1 MNKENNKMMTAMHAV
16 IKEEYTPDN
25 FIDKVFEDNTN
36 ASYDETI
43 QVMAKAIDEIKYDE
57 DTIED
62 DLISEAASRIASAY
76 GTDVVSAYDDLIN
89 AQDEKYANHS
99 YPSVDDLEGTYG
111 GPLDEKDDNKFND
124 FGKTWS
130 VFKIH
135 MHGSEPEQ
143 EVAKGLSSREAASKV
158 TSLRAAEK
166 DKDISYVSRS
176 AEHSKFIK
184 DHQKPITNND
194 IAEDE
199 DDEDLDE
206 DFKDRQKSIRCLK
219 DLGKNY
225 NFDRFSDQQLYV
237 MCKKAQREAQQL
249 AQEHAEMEDEL
260 ENCPE
265 AQTCPQCG
273 GPLNDAGECPKCD
286 LGDENESLKE
296 EDTKKYNYKSD
307 EVDDMLYALAARN
320 DLYKVEVECNGNSV
334 TLNDLYTLGK
344 AVVAAKEEIVDE
356 INNIGWDNIKEIRP
370 KFKKMKIEDDLI
382 SIPVTIRA
390 YDEDGF
396 TYENDYENSYT
407 INLWVES
414 KSSEKNETDE
424 GLKEKETSFEDINV
438 GDGFDEISFWDENS
452 VLGHVGDDAV
462 MRAVLHLA
470 KKYYIYNHDKIKGYG
485 ADDALVNAYEHI
497 DNNGVWFDPTVEE
510 DNQLKDALKD
520 WIDYPE
526 TPAPD
531 FKDEEVEFSKSLD
544 AACKQHK
551 LFDFISNK
559 VDDKDIAKEICLAF
573 LGVIDD
579 DQHLSDTSTR
589 EHLANLMEDNMNDQG
604 AIDACNSYTLFDYIA
619 ENYYDMSL
627 EDLKGLAETFLDA
640 IDDWM
645 TLNSEYTMQ
654 TIRDEF
660 VNRDLITESSR

>member
-1 MNKENNKMMTAMHAV
+1 MTKDKK
-16 IKEEYTPDN
+16 IEEKYTPDN

-43 QVMAKAIDEIKYDE
+43 QAMAKAIDEIKYDE

-76 GTDVVSAYDDLIN
+76 GTDVASAYDDLIN

-99 YPSVDDLEGTYG
+99 YPSADDLEGTYG
-111 GPLDEKDDNKFND
+111 GPLDEDNQKSNTSLLADLEINLFDINTSKSKDPEENYSISVNEGSFGHSLEANFLEAKEFASEYGLRVYALKDYDISDEDKLELAHVIYAGKAKNILKYLHDNFNAGEDVKWAKENKIDYKPVDETLEKTDNKFND

-143 EVAKGLSSREAASKV
+143 EVAKGLSSREAADKV
-158 TSLRAAEK
+158 TSLRAVEK
-166 DKDISYVSRS
+166 DKDISYVSHS
-176 AEHSKFIK
+176 VEHSKFIK
-184 DHQKPITNND
+184 DHQKFVNNKD
-194 IAEDE
+194 SE
-199 DDEDLDE
+199 DDLQEDYH
-206 DFKDRQKSIRCLK
+206 DRQKSIRCLK
-219 DLGKNY
+219 GLGKNY

-249 AQEHAEMEDEL
+249 AQEQTEMEDEL

-286 LGDENESLKE
+286 LGDEDESLKE
-296 EDTKKYNYKSD
+296 D
-307 EVDDMLYALAARN
+307 ER
-320 DLYKVEVECNGNSV
+320 KINSQ
-334 TLNDLYTLGK
+334 
-344 AVVAAKEEIVDE
+344 
-356 INNIGWDNIKEIRP
+356 
-370 KFKKMKIEDDLI
+370 
-382 SIPVTIRA
+382 S
-390 YDEDGF
+390 
-396 TYENDYENSYT
+396 
-407 INLWVES
+407 
-414 KSSEKNETDE
+414 
-424 GLKEKETSFEDINV
+424 EKETSFEDINV

-497 DNNGVWFDPTVEE
+497 DNNGVWFDLTVEE

-520 WIDYPE
+520 WIDYPG

-531 FKDEEVEFSKSLD
+531 FKDEEAEFSKSLD

-589 EHLANLMEDNMNDQG
+589 EHLANVMEDNMNDQG

-627 EDLKGLAETFLDA
+627 EDLKELAETFLDA

-660 VNRDLITESSR
+660 VNRDLIIESSR

>member
-1 MNKENNKMMTAMHAV
+1 MTKDKK
-16 IKEEYTPDN
+16 IEEKYTPDN

-43 QVMAKAIDEIKYDE
+43 QAMAKAIDEIKYDE

-76 GTDVVSAYDDLIN
+76 GTDVASAYDDLIN

-99 YPSVDDLEGTYG
+99 YPSADDLEGTYG
-111 GPLDEKDDNKFND
+111 GPLDEDNQKSNTSLLADLEINLFDINTSKSKDPEENYSISVNEGSFGHSLEANFLEAKEFASEYGLRVYALKDYDISDEDKLELAHVIYAGKAKNILKYLHDNFNAGEDVKWAKENKIDYKPVDETLEKTDNKFND

-143 EVAKGLSSREAASKV
+143 EVAKGLSSREAADKV
-158 TSLRAAEK
+158 TSLRAVEK
-166 DKDISYVSRS
+166 DKDISYVSHS
-176 AEHSKFIK
+176 VEHSKFIK
-184 DHQKPITNND
+184 DHQKFVNNKD
-194 IAEDE
+194 SE
-199 DDEDLDE
+199 DDLQEDYH
-206 DFKDRQKSIRCLK
+206 DRQKSIRCLK
-219 DLGKNY
+219 GLGKNY

-249 AQEHAEMEDEL
+249 AQEQTEMEDEL

-286 LGDENESLKE
+286 LGDEDESLKE
-296 EDTKKYNYKSD
+296 D
-307 EVDDMLYALAARN
+307 ER
-320 DLYKVEVECNGNSV
+320 KINSQ
-334 TLNDLYTLGK
+334 
-344 AVVAAKEEIVDE
+344 
-356 INNIGWDNIKEIRP
+356 
-370 KFKKMKIEDDLI
+370 
-382 SIPVTIRA
+382 S
-390 YDEDGF
+390 
-396 TYENDYENSYT
+396 
-407 INLWVES
+407 
-414 KSSEKNETDE
+414 
-424 GLKEKETSFEDINV
+424 EKETSFEDINV

-520 WIDYPE
+520 WIDYPG

-531 FKDEEVEFSKSLD
+531 FKDEEAEFSKSLD